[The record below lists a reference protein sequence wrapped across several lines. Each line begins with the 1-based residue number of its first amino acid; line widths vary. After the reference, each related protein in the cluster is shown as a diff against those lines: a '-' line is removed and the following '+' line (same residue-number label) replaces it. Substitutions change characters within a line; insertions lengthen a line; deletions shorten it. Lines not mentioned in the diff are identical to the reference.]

1 MKKIIHKI
9 RQKSYREKEKIAFFS
24 ALFITILIGV
34 LWFSGTST
42 LNNTEAK
49 DQMANVNSPFEEI
62 KSRLGSIIKDYK
74 TQQLK

>member
-9 RQKSYREKEKIAFFS
+9 RQKSYREKENIAFLS

-42 LNNTEAK
+42 LNKTEST

-62 KSRLGSIIKDYK
+62 KSKFSLILKDYK
-74 TQQLK
+74 IQQ